1 MEEGRAKGM
10 EEGRTE
16 GILSS
21 LVSLTKDGLI
31 SINEAAKRANMS
43 EEDFKKY
50 LN

>member
-1 MEEGRAKGM
+1 MGMEDGRA
-10 EEGRTE
+10 E

-43 EEDFKKY
+43 EEDFEKY